1 MFVQIKN
8 ELEKNEGKTVT
19 IYGNGQTIT
28 GTLTKVNTVIANG
41 VNYKVDHKVVSDD
54 GLNIAM
60 FNVSQ
65 VRFFGGSSKPFFQLW

>member
-1 MFVQIKN
+1 MFMQIKN
-8 ELEKNEGKTVT
+8 ELKRNEGKTVT
-19 IYGNGQTIT
+19 VYGNGGQVT

-54 GLNIAM
+54 GSAVAI

-65 VRFFGGSSKPFFQLW
+65 VRFFGGSNKPFFQLW